1 MGIVTVTL
9 GLIRTRVPEGSYK
22 EITGSSR
29 CDIESWV
36 IAPYRWQIRG
46 SGEVLESEFQP
57 TRNIRT
63 LILIRTHKN
72 QRLIRFL
79 RDQHL
84 SLLFPD
90 T

>member
-1 MGIVTVTL
+1 M
-9 GLIRTRVPEGSYK
+9 RTRVPEGSYK
-22 EITGSSR
+22 EITGSR
-29 CDIESWV
+29 GCDIESSGTTGLE
-36 IAPYRWQIRG
+36 RQIRG

-63 LILIRTHKN
+63 LVLIGTHKN